1 MAMEIDEVIDE
12 IKSIVTV
19 NTEKQAEAL
28 NWAVNYM
35 TLLKSA
41 LNDYKDRKVEK
52 VAMLEE
58 LKKEMNPIKE
68 CEYQIYGKGDY
79 WNFVGKCQDV
89 ICSKITKLKENMDV

>member
-1 MAMEIDEVIDE
+1 MAMEIDEVIEE

-41 LNDYKDRKVEK
+41 LNNYKDRKVEM

-58 LKKEMNPIKE
+58 LKAEIDEKATELCDDGWWLTYNNLI
-68 CEYQIYGKGDY
+68 Q
-79 WNFVGKCQDV
+79 Q
-89 ICSKITKLKENMDV
+89 KIDKMKQ